1 MAEDRG
7 SNGPGGSVPGAPG
20 PSRPG
25 GLKRPSGPNSRW
37 PPVVQFLVVAGLMV
51 LFLLLAVSMRR
62 HHFGAG
68 EFYERNHPENR

>member
-7 SNGPGGSVPGAPG
+7 SNGPGGPGTSRPGLGRTG
-20 PSRPG
+20 PSRP
-25 GLKRPSGPNSRW
+25 SGPHSRW
-37 PPVVQFLVVAGLMV
+37 PQYVQFLVVVGLMV

-68 EFYERNHPENR
+68 ELYERNHPENR